1 MSSRITD
8 AFSQD
13 HHRCDH
19 RLAAAESAAK
29 DSDWARMTGA
39 AQDLVE
45 AMERHFEQEESSLFP
60 ALSEC
65 FPASASPI
73 EVMCSEHAQMRH
85 LFEDLQESVRGQDR
99 SAYLGILETLHFLV
113 QQHNYK
119 EESVLYP
126 MADRALGA
134 RAGDFAERMADV

>member
-8 AFSQD
+8 TFAQD

-29 DSDWARMTGA
+29 DGDWALMKEA
-39 AQDLVE
+39 ARELVE

-60 ALSEC
+60 ALSER
-65 FPASASPI
+65 FPGSASPI

-85 LFEDLQESVRGQDR
+85 LFEDLQESVQGQDR
-99 SAYLGILETLHFLV
+99 TAYLGILETLHFLV

-126 MADRALGA
+126 MADKVLGG